1 MATSLIPC
9 EEWSPVAANRS
20 SANEEARGMEFLLGN
35 CSKEA

>member
-9 EEWSPVAANRS
+9 EECPLVAANRS